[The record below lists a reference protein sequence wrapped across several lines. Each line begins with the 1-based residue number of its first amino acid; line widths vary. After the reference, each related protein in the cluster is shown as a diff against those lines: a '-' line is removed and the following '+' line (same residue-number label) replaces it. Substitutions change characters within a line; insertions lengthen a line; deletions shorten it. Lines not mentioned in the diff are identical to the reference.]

1 MICAFD
7 DALIDNCMQVY
18 ELYLNK
24 KRLNKYPHIFVS
36 FKILEILSEIHKNL
50 LKHKRETITLNRIL
64 KKLSQ
69 KKIKEL
75 KSQQIFM
82 SNLKKQFKK
91 LIRTDGIY
99 FIK

>member
-36 FKILEILSEIHKNL
+36 FKILEILPEIHKNL
-50 LKHKRETITLNRIL
+50 LKRKRETITLNRIL

>member
-7 DALIDNCMQVY
+7 DALIENCMQVY

-36 FKILEILSEIHKNL
+36 FKILEILPEIHKNL
-50 LKHKRETITLNRIL
+50 LKRKRETITLNRIL